1 MDDEGRSGRA
11 APHALRDGAGTFI
24 SDKFTVST
32 EAGMNGQTPQDKTS
46 EAPDGRQPWQPLDFE
61 KIAASD
67 AESASG
73 SGVPD
78 GTIYS

>member
-1 MDDEGRSGRA
+1 MNDPKSQNSLDEAHTVDDRA
-11 APHALRDGAGTFI
+11 
-24 SDKFTVST
+24 
-32 EAGMNGQTPQDKTS
+32 
-46 EAPDGRQPWQPLDFE
+46 PWQPLDFE

-78 GTIYS
+78 GTTYS